1 MSACC
6 DCLGSM
12 CTGFRVLSRLL
23 GLGLTGFW
31 GFSRLLGL
39 GTTVK
44 SCNTAF
50 CLRQFMLHLAV
61 FQLPKSV
68 SVSSCNQFQ
77 SIIGSPIV
85 EQAKQHAA
93 VKGTKQLQ
101 KMSVCSSER
110 NHRLLP
116 LQVVCLPLI
125 SAAARA
131 SDQSQQ

>member
-12 CTGFRVLSRLL
+12 FTGFRLLSRLL
-23 GLGLTGFW
+23 GLDLTGSG

-61 FQLPKSV
+61 FQLPKSAFV
-68 SVSSCNQFQ
+68 STCTNFSHM
-77 SIIGSPIV
+77 IGSPIA

-93 VKGTKQLQ
+93 VKGTRELL
-101 KMSVCSSER
+101 KMSVCLSER

-131 SDQSQQ
+131 SDDSQQ